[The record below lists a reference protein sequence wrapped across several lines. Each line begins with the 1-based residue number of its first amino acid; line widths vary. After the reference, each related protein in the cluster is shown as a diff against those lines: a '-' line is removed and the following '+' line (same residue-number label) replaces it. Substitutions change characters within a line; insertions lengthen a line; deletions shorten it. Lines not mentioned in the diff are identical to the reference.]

1 MSNIFKK
8 DLYRYVGPDCNKFR
22 VQIRGILCTP
32 GIQYTYLLRK
42 VQSSK
47 LKIVRAFYAL
57 CLHVCK
63 IITTI
68 QIPPATKIGYGLRIL
83 HFGNIV
89 INPSVIIGNNFNVAQ
104 GVLIGGADGKKKG
117 FPHIGNNCCVFANS
131 IIIGGI
137 SIGNDVLIAP
147 GAFVNFDVPDNSI
160 VLGNP
165 GKIIPRL
172 SSPTRKYIIYNSD
185 DLD

>member
-8 DLYRYVGPDCNKFR
+8 DLYRYVGPDYTKYMVR
-22 VQIRGILCTP
+22 LRGILCTP

-42 VQSSK
+42 VQNAHFSIFRYFWLVSLHICK
-47 LKIVRAFYAL
+47 LVTA
-57 CLHVCK
+57 
-63 IITTI
+63 I
-68 QIPPATKIGYGLRIL
+68 QIPPTKIGYGLRIL

-89 INPSVIIGNNFNVAQ
+89 INPATVIGNNFNVAQ
-104 GVLIGGADGKKKG
+104 GVLIGGAEGRRKG
-117 FPHIGNNCCVFANS
+117 FPKIGNNCCALANS

-137 SIGNDVLIAP
+137 TIGNDVLIAP

-165 GKIIPRL
+165 GKIIPRQE
-172 SSPTRKYIIYNSD
+172 SPTKKYIVYNAD
-185 DLD
+185 DMQ